1 MAAMTDEIT
10 VYDEGYPTRR
20 LLELIG
26 DKWTPI
32 IVYILGQGTKRYGEL
47 RRHLPDV
54 SKKMLTQTLRALERD
69 GLLKRKVYAEV
80 PQRVDYSLT
89 PLGRAFLEPV
99 TSLCAWRLPIKASL
113 KPPMRN
119 GRRDA
124 RRSEQSLE
132 PKGRAVGIWT
142 QMPAAT
148 NRSTSGIIST
158 TLSARQVSALAR
170 S

>member
-1 MAAMTDEIT
+1 MPWLPLAAMTDEIK
-10 VYDEGYPTRR
+10 VYDESYPTRR

-80 PQRVDYSLT
+80 PPRVDSDLT
-89 PLGRAFLEPV
+89 PLGRVFLEPV
-99 TSLCAWRLPIKASL
+99 TSLCAWAQAHK
-113 KPPMRN
+113 
-119 GRRDA
+119 GD
-124 RRSEQSLE
+124 LE
-132 PKGRAVGIWT
+132 AAHAKRKKGRT
-142 QMPAAT
+142 KK
-148 NRSTSGIIST
+148 
-158 TLSARQVSALAR
+158 
-170 S
+170 